1 MAVVRVIKD
10 KSNPY
15 VMLNKTC
22 LHDDKLSWK
31 AKGLHSYLLSLPDNW
46 KIYIADLKNRSKDG
60 KHATS
65 NTIKELIDAGYVKR
79 IAKRDKETNKFIGG
93 FEYEVYEIPIN
104 IIESSPKT
112 EKSRESENW
121 KTGKVD
127 NPESRESE
135 NWKTG
140 KVDNPESRESENQ
153 PLINNKYKLNN
164 NINSKYVSK
173 DENNLSLISKIYQE
187 NIGPIYPAN
196 REWIIEVSE
205 RFEVDLFKRA
215 IEICIDR
222 SNVTQGYLKGILKKW
237 DEEGIVT
244 FEQLQAKEIEF
255 KNRKAKNKT
264 TNNTGED
271 KLQNNSDDE
280 IDQEL
285 LEEMRRQEELLGLS

>member
-1 MAVVRVIKD
+1 MAIVRVIKD

-22 LHDDKLSWK
+22 LHDDQLSWK

-60 KHATS
+60 KHSTS

-104 IIESSPKT
+104 TIENSPKI

-121 KTGKVD
+121 NTGKVD
-127 NPESRESE
+127 NPEIGESE
-135 NWKTG
+135 N
-140 KVDNPESRESENQ
+140 PS
-153 PLINNKYKLNN
+153 LLNNKYKLNN
-164 NINSKYVSK
+164 NINSNYVSK
-173 DENNLSLISKIYQE
+173 EENNLSLISKIYQE
-187 NIGPIYPAN
+187 NIGPIYPVN

-205 RFEVDLFKRA
+205 KFEVDLFKRA

-222 SNVTQGYLKGILKKW
+222 SNVTAGYLKGILKKW
-237 DEEGIVT
+237 DAEGIVT
-244 FEQLQAKEIEF
+244 LEQLKAKEIEF
-255 KNRKAKNKT
+255 KNKKYNKKNKT
-264 TNNTGED
+264 ENNINES
-271 KLQNNSDDE
+271 QSNNDEE
-280 IDQEL
+280 IDSEL
-285 LEEMRRQEELLGLS
+285 LEEMKMQEELLGLC